1 MEILNNIL
9 DKSDEYNTR
18 IDSSD
23 LLIRDVLV
31 ALVTFG
37 SIKKA
42 AEYLLMTDSKLEHIV
57 RRKVK
62 PLFIDKQSNEKWDNY
77 ILSKLDLRKCRK
89 CCSIKSVLEF
99 YENGLRS
106 YCTTCEKARSL
117 VYRHSNIEDARDRSK
132 RHYIDNK
139 PDYLARNKAREAY
152 KKQALPA
159 WSNIRA
165 IRAFYNN
172 CPNGFHVDHIYPLN
186 SDWVCGLHVIENLQ
200 YLTAQENL
208 VKGNRRITE

>member
-1 MEILNNIL
+1 MEILNSIL
-9 DKSDEYNTR
+9 DKYDEYNTR

-42 AEYLLMTDSKLEHIV
+42 AEYLLMTDSKLENIV

-77 ILSKLDLRKCRK
+77 LLSKLHLRKCRK
-89 CCSIKSVLEF
+89 CCSIKSILEF
-99 YENGLRS
+99 YENNS
-106 YCTTCEKARSL
+106 CVYCKACDRAHSAA
-117 VYRHSNIEDARDRSK
+117 YRNNNIEAARAATK
-132 RHYIDNK
+132 RHYINNK
-139 PDYLARNKAREAY
+139 ADYLARNSARRARE
-152 KKQALPA
+152 KQALPA
-159 WSNIRA
+159 WTDLRA

-172 CPNGFHVDHIYPLN
+172 RPEGFHVDHIYPLN

-200 YLTAQENL
+200 YLPAHENL
-208 VKGNRRITE
+208 AKGNRRITE